1 MGHLAAEFLDISVYN
16 GNRVFFSDVARKLG
30 KFVLDV
36 VRPRLPAPLSWQKSI
51 QVLRSLTNACAAR

>member
-1 MGHLAAEFLDISVYN
+1 MVHLVTEFLDISVYN

-36 VRPRLPAPLSWQKSI
+36 VCSSLSAPFPWQ
-51 QVLRSLTNACAAR
+51 